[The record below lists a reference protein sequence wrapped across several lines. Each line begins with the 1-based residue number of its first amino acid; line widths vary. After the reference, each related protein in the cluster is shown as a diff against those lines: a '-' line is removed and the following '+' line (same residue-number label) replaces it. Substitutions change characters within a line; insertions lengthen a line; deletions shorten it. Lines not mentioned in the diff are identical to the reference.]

1 MITPSF
7 GLTATER
14 VLPKLALDFTTASLD
29 SRITFTRAL
38 NTATRVN
45 SSGNVETVNAD
56 VARFDYDP
64 VTLACKGLLIEE
76 ARTNSISNNTMV
88 GAVAGTPGTIPTGW
102 TYITTQSNGLD
113 YSIVGTGTE
122 NGISYLDV
130 RFFGTTVNT
139 NACQIQIDAPAAL
152 TGQTWT
158 ASTYWKLAS
167 GTKDG
172 SWNIGIIEQDSGGGF
187 VAGAF
192 YPQTAPTS
200 ADLIRQRPAQARK
213 LSGGATVAKVA
224 MLINLPVSNAT
235 AYDFTLRIGMPQLEQ
250 GAFATSVI
258 PTSSVAVTR
267 NADVATMTGTNFSDW
282 FNANEGTFSMAW
294 NTPSVLIDCVPFTT
308 NDNTDLNRI
317 GCDTTATGFG
327 RIIVSNAGNL
337 EAFGGTS
344 GIFVG
349 KNTISVGYKNN
360 NFGVANNGG
369 TVTTD
374 ASGTVPTVDRLQIGR
389 RLTSLYINGTVS
401 KLNYWP
407 QKLTT
412 AEIQAF
418 SK

>member
-29 SRITFTRAL
+29 PRITFTRAL
-38 NTATRVN
+38 NTATVTN
-45 SSGNVETVNAD
+45 SSGYIVPINAD
-56 VARFDYDP
+56 LPRFDYDP
-64 VTLACKGLLIEE
+64 ITKVCKGLLIEE
-76 ARTNSISNNTMV
+76 TRTNLFLQSEDL
-88 GAVAGTPGTIPTGW
+88 
-102 TYITTQSNGLD
+102 TT
-113 YSIVGTGTE
+113 
-122 NGISYLDV
+122 
-130 RFFGTTVNT
+130 
-139 NACQIQIDAPAAL
+139 
-152 TGQTWT
+152 
-158 ASTYWKLAS
+158 
-167 GTKDG
+167 G
-172 SWNIGIIEQDSGGGF
+172 SWSKNNCTISADATNSP
-187 VAGAF
+187 AN
-192 YPQTAPTS
+192 TTT
-200 ADLIRQRPAQARK
+200 ADLIVENTATSTHFVEQIVTFGSGVISYSVYLKASTRTKARLQMSDYSVGIVRVDVDLSAGTLGTPVAQA
-213 LSGGATVAKVA
+213 SWSAASATISPAANGFYRVT
-224 MLINLPVSNAT
+224 LTAT
-235 AYDFTLRIGMPQLEQ
+235 ASAGTIK
-250 GAFATSVI
+250 GADVFLLDAAGANSYTGDGASGLFFWGGQFEAAAFPTSYI
-258 PTSSVAVTR
+258 PTTTTAVTR
-267 NADVATMTGTNFSDW
+267 NADVATMTGANFSSW
-282 FNANEGTFSMAW
+282 FNASEGTFSIAW
-294 NTPSVLIDCVPFTT
+294 NIPSVLIDCVPFTT

-344 GIFVG
+344 GILVG